1 MGNATKVSLS
11 SGLPVPEFNLLASMK
26 NFLLAIIFVVSLGA
40 FAQTKVGGIVIDDAG
55 DPVAFANVL
64 FKNSTEGTIT
74 NDDGRFY
81 LDSDHT
87 YDTLLVSFVGY
98 ATRELPLTARA
109 TFNLEIVLAEGEQLD
124 EVVVYM
130 GKQSKKNNP
139 AIDILRK
146 IWAKKRINGLRKFKQ
161 YQYDKYEKLE
171 FDLNTIDS
179 AVINSRL
186 FKGLEFMFA
195 DLDTSRITGKTYL
208 PLFLNETFTK
218 VYGDNPL
225 EEEREDVMGNRNSG
239 FSNNQA
245 IIAFVEDL
253 YSEYNIYDNY
263 LKFFDKSFTSPLS
276 TTGIDTYNYVL
287 ADSAFIDN
295 KWCYNIIYY
304 PRRANELTF
313 KGDFWVNDSTFA
325 IKKINLEVTR
335 SANINWVK
343 EVYIEQDFKVL
354 NDSVFLLKR
363 DYMLSDF
370 SLRKKE
376 SSKGI
381 YGKRTTVYDNYAFDI
396 PKPQTFYKQES
407 DPYDPRVFDRDSIF
421 WKQNRLE
428 ALNKDEKGIYTLL
441 DTLKTVPK
449 FKTYYDLVSILGSG
463 YVEID
468 KWNIDI
474 GDIYSTFGY
483 NDAEGIR
490 TRGGARTYF
499 GQNDPWRL
507 EGYLAYGFD
516 DHKVKHG
523 LSGKW
528 LLDQGSRLIISGGYR
543 RDVEQLGLS
552 LTATTDVLG
561 RSVASSS
568 VLTVGSNDRLTKIN
582 LGTLFLEMEPFT
594 NLTVRFGGTYRSLAS
609 ALPEAFSLDYIDPEA
624 PGGVSS
630 EVKQFE
636 LSTTLIYTPG
646 RRTIGYGVERRDI
659 NETYSTLLLSYT
671 RGLQGFLESDFDFEK
686 LQFSYTQPWQIGGLG
701 RLLSTVEVGKTFEP
715 VPLGLLNIIPG
726 NQTYFTIYNAFP
738 NLDFY
743 EFVTD
748 TYVSVHLE
756 HNFNGRLFSRIPLIK
771 KWNLRE
777 IVGLRGAWGE
787 LSDEN
792 IALSSPTNIP
802 LIAPSDKI
810 YWEYSFGVG
819 NIFRIF
825 RIDFNFRGN
834 YLENPNARP
843 FSVTGG
849 FGFSF

>member
-1 MGNATKVSLS
+1 MKQL
-11 SGLPVPEFNLLASMK
+11 LPVLSVFI
-26 NFLLAIIFVVSLGA
+26 FLGGY
-40 FAQTKVGGIVIDDAG
+40 AQTKVGGIVRDDSG

-81 LDSDHT
+81 MESEKQF
-87 YDTLLVSFVGY
+87 DTLLISFVGY
-98 ATRELPLTARA
+98 ATATVALTARA
-109 TFNLEIVLAEGEQLD
+109 TFNLEIVLSEGEQLD
-124 EVVVYM
+124 EVVVYV

-139 AIDILRK
+139 AIDILKK
-146 IWAKKRINGLRKFKQ
+146 IWAKKRVNGLRKFRQ

-208 PLFLNETFTK
+208 PLFLNETFSK
-218 VYGDNPL
+218 VYGDNT
-225 EEEREDVMGNRNSG
+225 EGAEREDVLGNRNSG
-239 FSNNQA
+239 FSTNQS

-253 YSEYNIYDNY
+253 YSDYDIYDNY

-276 TTGIDTYNYVL
+276 KTGIDTYNYVL
-287 ADSAFIDN
+287 ADSAFIEN

-304 PRRANELTF
+304 PRRKNELTF

-325 IKKINLEVTR
+325 IKKINLEVTK

-343 EVYIEQDFKVL
+343 EIYIEQEFEVL

-363 DYMLSDF
+363 DHMLSDF
-370 SLRKKE
+370 SLWKKD
-376 SSKGI
+376 SSRGI
-381 YGKRTTVYDNYAFDI
+381 YGKRTTVYDNYIFDR
-396 PKPQTFYKQES
+396 PNAPDFYKKES
-407 DPYDPRVFDRDSIF
+407 DPYDPRVFERDSIF
-421 WKQNRLE
+421 WQQSRLE
-428 ALNKDEKGIYTLL
+428 GLNKDEKGIYTLL

-463 YVEID
+463 YIEID

-474 GDIYSTFGY
+474 GDIYSSAGY
-483 NDAEGIR
+483 NEAEGIR
-490 TRGGARTYF
+490 LRGGARTYF
-499 GQNDPWRL
+499 GQNDPWRI
-507 EGYLAYGFD
+507 EGYMAYGFG
-516 DHKVKHG
+516 DHKAKFG

-528 LLDQGSRLIISGGYR
+528 LLDRKNRMIVSGGHR

-552 LTATTDVLG
+552 LTSTTDVLG

-568 VLTVGSNDRLTKIN
+568 VFTVGSNDRLTNIN
-582 LGTLFLEMEPFT
+582 LSTLFLELEPVT
-594 NLTVRFGGTYRSLAS
+594 NLRFRFGGSFRTLAS
-609 ALPEAFSLDYIDPEA
+609 ALPDAFSLDYIDPGA
-624 PGGVSS
+624 PGGISS
-630 EVKQFE
+630 EIKQFE
-636 LSTTLIYTPG
+636 LNSTLIYTPG
-646 RRTIGYGVERRDI
+646 KQTIGYGVERRDI
-659 NETYSTLLLSYT
+659 NETYSTLLLNYT
-671 RGLQGFLESDFDFEK
+671 RGLKGFLESDFDFKK

-701 RLLSTVEVGKTFEP
+701 RLLSTVEVGKTFQP
-715 VPLGLLNIIPG
+715 VPLGLLNVIPG
-726 NQTYFTIYNAFP
+726 NQTYFTIYNTFP

-756 HNFNGRLFSRIPLIK
+756 HNFNGRLFARIPIIR

-777 IVGLRGAWGE
+777 IVGLRGVWGE

-792 IALSSPTNIP
+792 KALSSPTNIP
-802 LIAPSDKI
+802 LTAPTDKI